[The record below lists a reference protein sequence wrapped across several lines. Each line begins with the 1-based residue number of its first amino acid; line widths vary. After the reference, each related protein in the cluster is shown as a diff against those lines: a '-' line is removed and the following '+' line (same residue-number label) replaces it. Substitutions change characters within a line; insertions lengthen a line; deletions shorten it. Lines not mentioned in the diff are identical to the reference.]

1 MCASFLLCRCFA
13 SFFCIYYIKELTG
26 IVGNFPHKCTLFAPS
41 DCIVSKNEC
50 EICESFQHPATICV
64 CVCVY
69 IDMCILMCVYQNLC
83 IIKGFP

>member
-50 EICESFQHPATICV
+50 EICESFQRPPQYVYVYVCILICV
-64 CVCVY
+64 Y
-69 IDMCILMCVYQNLC
+69 
-83 IIKGFP
+83 